1 MVFNPEDMSFW
12 IQRHKWAM
20 ESNSQNESA
29 NSSSSKTYEH
39 NFKKNIPKALLW
51 TTHKTYE
58 YNF

>member
-1 MVFNPEDMSFW
+1 
-12 IQRHKWAM
+12 M